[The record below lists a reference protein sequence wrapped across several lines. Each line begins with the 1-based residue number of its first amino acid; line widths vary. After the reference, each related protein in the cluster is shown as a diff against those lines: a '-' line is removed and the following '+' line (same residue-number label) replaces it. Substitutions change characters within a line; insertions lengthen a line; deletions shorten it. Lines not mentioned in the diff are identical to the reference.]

1 MLGFKSAPLR
11 ATVSRLE
18 QRAWWPPSASVQRTR
33 RATGPRSPHCPASRA
48 ARPHLG
54 PVLKVPLGK
63 EPPLHQVP
71 RKGAGHAPWEAPR
84 VGKNPSGP
92 SRPPYLTGAASP
104 GRNHG
109 AASPV
114 RLLRRRHL
122 PAPGPRPRRQPRP
135 VPDGASA
142 IARDFTLAGAASYRI
157 RQERISHAS
166 RESRFRLRKNQFG
179 HRTPPP
185 LRLLSAVRSFSPSR
199 RSPCFELPDFLGGRR
214 SFSEAPFPLLSR
226 VNSRLPFM

>member
-1 MLGFKSAPLR
+1 M
-11 ATVSRLE
+11 
-18 QRAWWPPSASVQRTR
+18 QQ
-33 RATGPRSPHCPASRA
+33 GPRSPHCPASRT
-48 ARPHLG
+48 ARPRLG

-63 EPPLHQVP
+63 EPPVHGFP

-109 AASPV
+109 AAGPV

-135 VPDGASA
+135 VPDGARA
-142 IARDFTLAGAASYRI
+142 FARDLTFRPT
-157 RQERISHAS
+157 RQLLYPARELKPRLSGRVVSGYERTS
-166 RESRFRLRKNQFG
+166 RA
-179 HRTPPP
+179 TI
-185 LRLLSAVRSFSPSR
+185 LRLVSAARLCSPKR
-199 RSPCFELPDFLGGRR
+199 PSPCFELPEFVV
-214 SFSEAPFPLLSR
+214 S
-226 VNSRLPFM
+226 V

>member
-1 MLGFKSAPLR
+1 MHR
-11 ATVSRLE
+11 I
-18 QRAWWPPSASVQRTR
+18 
-33 RATGPRSPHCPASRA
+33 
-48 ARPHLG
+48 
-54 PVLKVPLGK
+54 
-63 EPPLHQVP
+63 P

-109 AASPV
+109 AAGPV

-142 IARDFTLAGAASYRI
+142 IARDFTLRPTRQPPYPAGALKPRL
-157 RQERISHAS
+157 S
-166 RESRFRLRKNQFG
+166 REPLPAKNEPAGPPYSASSQPPVFHLVDVLPALNFRAFSASVG
-179 HRTPPP
+179 AYHR
-185 LRLLSAVRSFSPSR
+185 LHSL
-199 RSPCFELPDFLGGRR
+199 CFLE
-214 SFSEAPFPLLSR
+214 
-226 VNSRLPFM
+226 

>member
-1 MLGFKSAPLR
+1 MSLVAAQRERAGDPACNRAPLP
-11 ATVSRLE
+11 ALSGL
-18 QRAWWPPSASVQRTR
+18 QDPP
-33 RATGPRSPHCPASRA
+33 
-48 ARPHLG
+48 ARLG

-63 EPPLHQVP
+63 EPPVHGIP

-109 AASPV
+109 AAGPV

-142 IARDFTLAGAASYRI
+142 IARDFTL
-157 RQERISHAS
+157 RQARPLPYPA
-166 RESRFRLRKNQFG
+166 RELKPRLSGEPLPAKKEPARPPYPAPLPC
-179 HRTPPP
+179 RTF
-185 LRLLSAVRSFSPSR
+185 VFT
-199 RSPCFELPDFLGGRR
+199 
-214 SFSEAPFPLLSR
+214 
-226 VNSRLPFM
+226 